1 MHQDFENL
9 CDSLGMTEIIRL
21 QTMLSTALVRRFER
35 RMAVSFSDVVGS
47 TPYFAKFGD
56 EAGRKLQ
63 QRHLDLLVKA
73 IASAG
78 GRIVDTAGDGAFLCF
93 QTVDEAIASV
103 VELQNLISI
112 ENLTRTREHQLAAR
126 IGVHHGSV
134 LTDGIQVT
142 GDAVNYCSRVAATA
156 SPGEIRL
163 TKEAF
168 FALADARQR
177 LKCRMLPPVSVKGI
191 ERPAELM
198 MYQWRDQSIFPTKV
212 RLETGR
218 EYTLPDQDIISLEG
232 SGRKT
237 VIWPTTSCFS
247 APMTSRRFRSAA
259 GISSCVAGPAALSS
273 GPSRTRRPSST
284 ITSCP
289 RGRSIH
295 LLRETPCASA
305 TCSRCDSRRPFP
317 RPGRITDSKRSFLW
331 IRPPSWM
338 RSRESLPRHRR
349 INHTFSNPNHRLHE
363 VLPLRA
369 GGITSISKSI
379 SGMGSGAQPAAS
391 ARNG

>member
-177 LKCRMLPPVSVKGI
+177 LKCRMLPPISVKGI

-218 EYTLPDQDIISLEG
+218 EYTLPDQDIISFGRLGEKDGNLANDIVLQCSDDLATLQISRWHFELRRRASGFVIRAVSDAPTLLNNHLLSKGEEHPLAPGDTVRVGNVLSMRFEAPLPSAGQDNRLE
-232 SGRKT
+232 T
-237 VIWPTTSCFS
+237 LIPLD
-247 APMTSRRFRSAA
+247 
-259 GISSCVAGPAALSS
+259 PAAVLDEIARKPAEAPQDKPHVLKSK
-273 GPSRTRRPSST
+273 PPSS
-284 ITSCP
+284 
-289 RGRSIH
+289 
-295 LLRETPCASA
+295 
-305 TCSRCDSRRPFP
+305 
-317 RPGRITDSKRSFLW
+317 
-331 IRPPSWM
+331 
-338 RSRESLPRHRR
+338 
-349 INHTFSNPNHRLHE
+349 
-363 VLPLRA
+363 
-369 GGITSISKSI
+369 
-379 SGMGSGAQPAAS
+379 
-391 ARNG
+391 